1 MNNNKGDTQMNR
13 FKLYLND
20 TNIEHQKECIKIL
33 FKHFNGTYRNTY
45 NGNLEVIIEEKA
57 STSGRPKKK
66 LPGVDVLRAEKKEM
80 TFEQMCN
87 KYGVCRTTLYKILKS
102 GDLHE

>member
-1 MNNNKGDTQMNR
+1 MDFVTVSTGLILPYWMGLPIRYIQ
-13 FKLYLND
+13 
-20 TNIEHQKECIKIL
+20 ECVKIL

-80 TFEQMCN
+80 TFEQMCK
-87 KYGVCRTTLYKILKS
+87 KYNVCRTTLYKILKS

>member
-1 MNNNKGDTQMNR
+1 MDFVTVSTGLILPYWMGLPIR
-13 FKLYLND
+13 Y
-20 TNIEHQKECIKIL
+20 IQKCVKIL
-33 FKHFNGTYRNTY
+33 FKHFNDTYRNTY

-80 TFEQMCN
+80 TFEQMCK
-87 KYGVCRTTLYKILKS
+87 KYNVCRTTLYKILKS

>member
-1 MNNNKGDTQMNR
+1 MMSLKAQR
-13 FKLYLND
+13 SCPSLNFI
-20 TNIEHQKECIKIL
+20 TAFSAVVG

-80 TFEQMCN
+80 TFEQMCK
-87 KYGVCRTTLYKILKS
+87 KYNVCRTTLYKILKS

>member
-1 MNNNKGDTQMNR
+1 MNR

-20 TNIEHQKECIKIL
+20 TNIEHQKSCIKIL

-45 NGNLEVIIEEKA
+45 NGNLEVIIEEKV
-57 STSGRPKKK
+57 SNTGRPKKK
-66 LPGVDVLRAEKKEM
+66 LPSVDVLRAEKKEM

-87 KYGVCRTTLYKILKS
+87 KYCVCRTTLYKILKS

>member
-1 MNNNKGDTQMNR
+1 M
-13 FKLYLND
+13 
-20 TNIEHQKECIKIL
+20 
-33 FKHFNGTYRNTY
+33 
-45 NGNLEVIIEEKA
+45 IIEEKV

-66 LPGVDVLRAEKKEM
+66 LPGVDVLRAEKQEM

-87 KYGVCRTTLYKILKS
+87 KYGVCRTTLYKTLKS

>member
-1 MNNNKGDTQMNR
+1 MVRHTTRKTSTC
-13 FKLYLND
+13 K
-20 TNIEHQKECIKIL
+20 IE
-33 FKHFNGTYRNTY
+33 TY
-45 NGNLEVIIEEKA
+45 GIIEEKA

-80 TFEQMCN
+80 TFEQMCK
-87 KYGVCRTTLYKILKS
+87 KYNVCRTTLYKILKS

>member
-1 MNNNKGDTQMNR
+1 MCKNT
-13 FKLYLND
+13 FLN
-20 TNIEHQKECIKIL
+20 I
-33 FKHFNGTYRNTY
+33 FNGTYRNTY

-80 TFEQMCN
+80 TFEQMCK
-87 KYGVCRTTLYKILKS
+87 KYNVCRTTLYKILKS

>member
-1 MNNNKGDTQMNR
+1 MNR

-45 NGNLEVIIEEKA
+45 NGNLEVIIEEKV
-57 STSGRPKKK
+57 SNTGRPKKK
-66 LPGVDVLRAEKKEM
+66 LPSVDVLRAEKQEM

-87 KYGVCRTTLYKILKS
+87 KYGVCRTHCIKY
-102 GDLHE
+102 

>member
-1 MNNNKGDTQMNR
+1 MMFRPG
-13 FKLYLND
+13 LYSA
-20 TNIEHQKECIKIL
+20 NIVLIVSYLLIVQS
-33 FKHFNGTYRNTY
+33 
-45 NGNLEVIIEEKA
+45 IIEEKA

-80 TFEQMCN
+80 TFEQMCK
-87 KYGVCRTTLYKILKS
+87 KYNVCRTTLYKILKS